1 MGLIRLWALSGLS
14 RVKACLLFWRCQVP
28 KWGFPK
34 IRDTF
39 LDGSYSKDYRI
50 LASIL
55 GSPHFGKLP
64 NIMEAYEASHA
75 KNYADCSAW
84 DLRPSWF
91 GNLCSWL
98 LWVIF
103 SEGLQFSC

>member
-1 MGLIRLWALSGLS
+1 M
-14 RVKACLLFWRCQVP
+14 P

-39 LDGSYSKDYRI
+39 LDGSYSKDYSI
-50 LASIL
+50 LAS
-55 GSPHFGKLP
+55 
-64 NIMEAYEASHA
+64 IMEAYEASHA

-103 SEGLQFSC
+103 SEGLWFSC